1 MKWIF
6 NLKKYP
12 VTITYCKAVGFA
24 RLLSA
29 PNERRIHEQNEE
41 KTGPPASQAKLQFT
55 LQFTSRWK
63 WVVLATASKKTSVQ
77 IALIP
82 CHVLQVCFDIVG
94 VGLHP
99 GLCVLFAN
107 KKAAGYVC
115 FPSLGHDNGS
125 EKIIKRRNK
134 TTENE
139 TKERWN
145 SFIPS
150 YKVPKAFCT

>member
-1 MKWIF
+1 
-6 NLKKYP
+6 
-12 VTITYCKAVGFA
+12 
-24 RLLSA
+24 
-29 PNERRIHEQNEE
+29 
-41 KTGPPASQAKLQFT
+41 
-55 LQFTSRWK
+55 
-63 WVVLATASKKTSVQ
+63 
-77 IALIP
+77 
-82 CHVLQVCFDIVG
+82 VG

-99 GLCVLFAN
+99 GLSVLFAN

-115 FPSLGHDNGS
+115 FPSLDHGNGS

-150 YKVPKAFCT
+150 HKVPKAFCT